1 MKIKTFSTSAHT
13 FKALQDFAVIVQT
26 GTRFETLKAL
36 HALKASPL
44 FKGKK
49 GWQANF
55 SKLENVIVSGMPV
68 YSVFAL
74 NGNSKLPFVSFSSL
88 PGVTCPGAGACLDFC
103 YSFRAWRY
111 PAAFMRQCQNAFL
124 LRHNQPVIVQ
134 ALQAANDTFKGQSYD
149 VRLYVDGDFSSA
161 NDVSFWFDTI
171 KAFPLANVYGYSKS
185 FDAILSYGQSGKAY
199 PTNYILNISGGHN
212 ASFDTI
218 EKVKALPITRGEFIA
233 VSIGKKVKSTDHGTA
248 ETNKALRASFKIKA
262 FPCPGTCGTC
272 TGKGHACGMQALKGV
287 PIIIAMH

>member
-13 FKALQDFAVIVQT
+13 FKALQSFAVIVQT
-26 GTRFETLKAL
+26 HTRFETLKAL

-55 SKLENVIVSGMPV
+55 SKLEQVIVSGLPV

-124 LRHNQPVIVQ
+124 LRHNAPMIVQ
-134 ALQAANDTFKGQSYD
+134 ALQDVDATFKGQSYD
-149 VRLYVDGDFSSA
+149 VRLYVDGDFASA
-161 NDVSFWFDTI
+161 HDVAFWFDTI
-171 KAFPLANVYGYSKS
+171 KAFPLAKVYGYSKS
-185 FDAILSYGQSGKAY
+185 FAEILAY
-199 PTNYILNISGGHN
+199 EGEYPSNYMLNISGGHN
-212 ASFDTI
+212 ASFETI

-233 VSIGKKVKSTDHGTA
+233 VSIGKKVKGHEHGTPA
-248 ETNKALRASFKIKA
+248 INKALRDSFKIKA

>member
-1 MKIKTFSTSAHT
+1 MKIKSFTDTAYT
-13 FKALQDFAVIVQT
+13 FKALQDFAVIVQS

-44 FKGKK
+44 FAHKK

-55 SKLENVIVSGMPV
+55 SKLENVITSMQPA

-124 LRHNQPVIVQ
+124 LRHNQPAIVQ
-134 ALQAANDTFKGQSYD
+134 ALQAANDTFKGMSYD
-149 VRLYVDGDFSSA
+149 VRLYVDGDFA
-161 NDVSFWFDTI
+161 GVADVHFWFDTI

-185 FDAILSYGQSGKAY
+185 FDAILAYRASY

-212 ASFDTI
+212 ASFETI

-248 ETNKALRASFKIKA
+248 ETNKALRETFKIKA

>member
-1 MKIKTFSTSAHT
+1 MKIKTFSASAHT
-13 FKALQDFAVIVQT
+13 FKALQAFAVIVQS

-55 SKLENVIVSGMPV
+55 AKLENVIATMQPV

-124 LRHNQPVIVQ
+124 LRHNQPCIVQ
-134 ALQAANDTFKGQSYD
+134 ALQAANGTFKGEAYD
-149 VRLYVDGDFSSA
+149 VRLYVDGDFA
-161 NDVSFWFDTI
+161 GVADVHFWFDTI
-171 KAFPLANVYGYSKS
+171 KAFPLAKVYGYSKS
-185 FDAILSYGQSGKAY
+185 FAEILSYEGIY
-199 PTNYILNISGGHN
+199 PSNYMLNISGGHN
-212 ASFDTI
+212 ASFETI

-248 ETNKALRASFKIKA
+248 STNKALREAFKIKA

>member
-1 MKIKTFSTSAHT
+1 MKIKTFNDTART

-26 GTRFETLKAL
+26 CTRFETLKAL
-36 HALKASPL
+36 HALKALPL
-44 FKGKK
+44 FANKK
-49 GWQANF
+49 GWQSNF
-55 SKLENVIVSGMPV
+55 AKLENVITTGLPV

-124 LRHNQPVIVQ
+124 LRHNQPAIVQ
-134 ALQAANDTFKGQSYD
+134 ALQVANDTFKGQAYD
-149 VRLYVDGDFSSA
+149 VRLYVDGDFA
-161 NDVSFWFDTI
+161 GVADVHFWFDTI
-171 KAFPLANVYGYSKS
+171 KTFPLAKVYGYSKS
-185 FDAILSYGQSGKAY
+185 FDAILSYRAEY
-199 PTNYILNISGGHN
+199 PTNYMLNISGGHN
-212 ASFDTI
+212 ASIETI
-218 EKVKALPITRGEFIA
+218 NKVKALPITRGEFIA
-233 VSIGKKVKSTDHGTA
+233 VSIGRKVKGHEHGTA
-248 ETNKALRASFKIKA
+248 EINKALRESFKIKA

>member
-1 MKIKTFSTSAHT
+1 
-13 FKALQDFAVIVQT
+13 LQDFAVIVQT

-36 HALKASPL
+36 HTLKASPL
-44 FKGKK
+44 FASKK
-49 GWQANF
+49 GWQNNF
-55 SKLENVIVSGMPV
+55 AKLEQVIVSGLPM

-124 LRHNQPVIVQ
+124 LRHNQPIIVQ
-134 ALQAANDTFKGQSYD
+134 ALQVANDTFKGQAYD

-161 NDVSFWFDTI
+161 NDVTFWFDTI
-171 KAFPLANVYGYSKS
+171 KAFPLAKVYGYSKS
-185 FDAILSYGQSGKAY
+185 FEAILAYGASY
-199 PTNYILNISGGHN
+199 PTNYMLNISGGHN
-212 ASFDTI
+212 ASADTI
-218 EKVKALPITRGEFIA
+218 ERVKALPITRGEFIA
-233 VSIGKKVKSTDHGTA
+233 VSIGKKVKGNEHGTPA
-248 ETNKALRASFKIKA
+248 INKALRASFKIKA

>member
-1 MKIKTFSTSAHT
+1 MKIKTFTDTAHT
-13 FKALQDFAVIVQT
+13 FKALQAFAVIVQT

-36 HALKASPL
+36 HALKALPL
-44 FKGKK
+44 FANKK

-55 SKLENVIVSGMPV
+55 AKLENVITSMQTA

-111 PAAFMRQCQNAFL
+111 PAAFMCQCQNAFL
-124 LRHNQPVIVQ
+124 LRHNTPTIVQ

-161 NDVSFWFDTI
+161 NDVTFWFDTI
-171 KAFPLANVYGYSKS
+171 KAFPLAKVYGYSKS
-185 FDAILSYGQSGKAY
+185 FEAILAYGASY
-199 PTNYILNISGGHN
+199 PTNYMLNISGGHN
-212 ASFDTI
+212 ASAETI

-233 VSIGKKVKSTDHGTA
+233 VSIGKKVKSTDHGKP
-248 ETNKALRASFKIKA
+248 ETNQALRRVFNIKA

>member
-1 MKIKTFSTSAHT
+1 MKIKTFSASAQT
-13 FKALQDFAVIVQT
+13 FKALQAFAVIVQT
-26 GTRFETLKAL
+26 GTIEETMQAL
-36 HALKASPL
+36 QALKASPL
-44 FKGKK
+44 FANKK

-55 SKLENVIVSGMPV
+55 SKLENVITSMQPA
-68 YSVFAL
+68 YSVFSL

-124 LRHNQPVIVQ
+124 LRHNQPAIVQ
-134 ALQAANDTFKGQSYD
+134 ALQVANDVFKGESYD
-149 VRLYVDGDFSSA
+149 VRLYVDGDFA
-161 NDVSFWFDTI
+161 GVADVHFWFDTI
-171 KAFPLANVYGYSKS
+171 KALPLAKVYGYSKS
-185 FDAILSYGQSGKAY
+185 FDAILAYRASY
-199 PTNYILNISGGHN
+199 PTNYMLNISGGHN

-233 VSIGKKVKSTDHGTA
+233 VSIGKKVKGHEHGTP
-248 ETNKALRASFKIKA
+248 EINKALRDTFKVKA

>member
-1 MKIKTFSTSAHT
+1 MKIKTFSASAHT
-13 FKALQDFAVIVQT
+13 FKALQSFAFIVQSCT
-26 GTRFETLKAL
+26 PSETLEAL
-36 HALKASPL
+36 QILKASPL
-44 FKGKK
+44 FKDKK

-55 SKLENVIVSGMPV
+55 AKLENVITSMQPA

-124 LRHNQPVIVQ
+124 LRHNAPVIVQ
-134 ALQAANDTFKGQSYD
+134 ALQDVDATFKGESYD

-161 NDVSFWFDTI
+161 DDVSFWFDTI
-171 KAFPLANVYGYSKS
+171 KAFPLAKVYGYSKS
-185 FDAILSYGQSGKAY
+185 FAEILAY
-199 PTNYILNISGGHN
+199 EGEYPSNYMLNISGGHN
-212 ASFDTI
+212 ASFETI

-248 ETNKALRASFKIKA
+248 ATNKALREAFKIKA

>member
-1 MKIKTFSTSAHT
+1 MKIKTFSASAHT

-36 HALKASPL
+36 HTLKASPL
-44 FKGKK
+44 FANKK
-49 GWQANF
+49 GWQSNF
-55 SKLENVIVSGMPV
+55 IKLESVIATMTPAYNVFM
-68 YSVFAL
+68 L

-111 PAAFMRQCQNAFL
+111 PASFMRQVQNAFL
-124 LRHNQPVIVQ
+124 LRHNKPAIVQ
-134 ALQAANDTFKGQSYD
+134 ALSTINSGFDASYD

-161 NDVSFWFDTI
+161 DDVTFWFDTI
-171 KAFPLANVYGYSKS
+171 KAFPLAKVYGYSKS
-185 FDAILSYGQSGKAY
+185 FEAILTYGASY
-199 PTNYILNISGGHN
+199 PTNYMLNISGGHN
-212 ASFDTI
+212 ANPETI
-218 EKVKALPITRGEFIA
+218 ERVKALPITRGEFIA
-233 VSIGKKVKSTDHGTA
+233 VSIGKKVKGNEHGTPA
-248 ETNKALRASFKIKA
+248 INKALRDSFKIKA

>member
-1 MKIKTFSTSAHT
+1 MKIKSFKDTAKT

-26 GTRFETLKAL
+26 CTRFETLKAL
-36 HALKASPL
+36 HTLKASPL
-44 FKGKK
+44 FANKT

-55 SKLENVIVSGMPV
+55 SKLEQVIVTGLPL

-124 LRHNQPVIVQ
+124 MRHNQPAIVQ
-134 ALQAANDTFKGQSYD
+134 ALQVANDTFKGEAYD
-149 VRLYVDGDFSSA
+149 VRLYVDGDFA
-161 NDVSFWFDTI
+161 GVADVTFWFDTI
-171 KAFPLANVYGYSKS
+171 KAFPLAKVYGYSKS
-185 FDAILSYGQSGKAY
+185 FEAILAY
-199 PTNYILNISGGHN
+199 RSEYPSNYMLNISGGHN
-212 ASFDTI
+212 ANPETI
-218 EKVKALPITRGEFIA
+218 ERVKALPITRGEFIA
-233 VSIGKKVKSTDHGTA
+233 VSIGKKVKGHEHGTP
-248 ETNKALRASFKIKA
+248 EINKALRASFKIKA

-272 TGKGHACGMQALKGV
+272 TGKGHACGMTALKGV

>member
-1 MKIKTFSTSAHT
+1 MKIKTFSASAHT
-13 FKALQDFAVIVQT
+13 FKALQDFAIIVQT

-55 SKLENVIVSGMPV
+55 AKLEQVITSMQPA

-124 LRHNQPVIVQ
+124 LRHNQPCIVQ
-134 ALQAANDTFKGQSYD
+134 ALQAANDTFKGEAYD
-149 VRLYVDGDFSSA
+149 VRLYVDGDFA
-161 NDVSFWFDTI
+161 GVADVHFWFDTI
-171 KAFPLANVYGYSKS
+171 KAFPLAKVYGYSKS
-185 FDAILSYGQSGKAY
+185 FAEILSYEGIY
-199 PTNYILNISGGHN
+199 PSNYMLNISGGHN
-212 ASFDTI
+212 ASFETI

>member
-1 MKIKTFSTSAHT
+1 
-13 FKALQDFAVIVQT
+13 LQ
-26 GTRFETLKAL
+26 
-36 HALKASPL
+36 ALKASPL
-44 FKGKK
+44 FACKT

-55 SKLENVIVSGMPV
+55 AKLENIITSMQPA

-88 PGVTCPGAGACLDFC
+88 PGVTCPGAGECLIFC

-111 PAAFMRQCQNAFL
+111 PAAVMRQCQNAFL
-124 LRHNQPVIVQ
+124 MRHNAPSIVQ
-134 ALQAANDTFKGQSYD
+134 ALQAVNDSFKGEAYD
-149 VRLYVDGDFSSA
+149 VRLYVDGDFSSS
-161 NDVSFWFDTI
+161 NDVQFWFDTI
-171 KAFPLANVYGYSKS
+171 KAFPLAKVYGYSKS
-185 FDAILSYGQSGKAY
+185 FEAILAYGAGY
-199 PTNYILNISGGHN
+199 PSNYMLNISGGHN
-212 ASFDTI
+212 ASFETI

-233 VSIGKKVKSTDHGTA
+233 VSIGKKVKGHEHGTP
-248 ETNKALRASFKIKA
+248 EINKALRASFKIKA

>member
-1 MKIKTFSTSAHT
+1 MKIKTFSASAHT
-13 FKALQDFAVIVQT
+13 FKALQDFAIIVQS

-55 SKLENVIVSGMPV
+55 AKLESIITSMQPA

-124 LRHNQPVIVQ
+124 LRHNQGAIVQ
-134 ALQAANDTFKGQSYD
+134 ALQAANDTFKGEAYD

-161 NDVSFWFDTI
+161 NDVAFWFDTI
-171 KAFPLANVYGYSKS
+171 KAFPLAKVYGYSKS
-185 FDAILSYGQSGKAY
+185 FAEILSYKGIY
-199 PTNYILNISGGHN
+199 PSNYMLNISGGHN
-212 ASFDTI
+212 ASIETI
-218 EKVKALPITRGEFIA
+218 NKVKALPITRGEFIA
-233 VSIGKKVKSTDHGTA
+233 VSIGKKVKGNEHGTP
-248 ETNKALRASFKIKA
+248 EINKALREAFKIKA